1 MGELKISK
9 APGTISVKQYTPVY
23 THTSASN
30 LLNRSDIIPRE
41 WQDLT
46 GSLITTTPNAVTT
59 DGTSSYLKTTE
70 AQRSFENQ
78 VKKEEIKKDTRTTVD
93 DGMMFTTF
101 RLYNDGEPLCAVNV
115 PKVESVQFYNG
126 GKVAKVT
133 FADGHFEKAVL
144 KATTPEELEEERKEA
159 AIAICLLKHTVANGN
174 YTIGYGSNIYN
185 KWMERILKQNKK
197 AEEAKKAEADKER
210 ALKERKKRI
219 AEKKARKKERRLSRL
234 NGGNGNK

>member
-1 MGELKISK
+1 MSEPKISK
-9 APGTISVKQYTPVY
+9 APCTPSVKQYTPTY
-23 THTSASN
+23 THISASN
-30 LLNRSDIIPRE
+30 LLNRSDLLQKA
-41 WQDLT
+41 WQD
-46 GSLITTTPNAVTT
+46 GIDFT
-59 DGTSSYLKTTE
+59 DGTSQYLKTTE

-78 VKKEEIKKDTRTTVD
+78 VKKEEIKKDTRTTVE

-101 RLYNDGEPLCAVNV
+101 RLYNDGEQLRVVNV
-115 PKVESVQFYNG
+115 PKVESVQFYNS

-159 AIAICLLKHTVANGN
+159 AIAICLLKHTVANEN

-197 AEEAKKAEADKER
+197 AEEAKKAEAEKKE
-210 ALKERKKRI
+210 ADKERKKRI

-234 NGGNGNK
+234 NEGNKNE